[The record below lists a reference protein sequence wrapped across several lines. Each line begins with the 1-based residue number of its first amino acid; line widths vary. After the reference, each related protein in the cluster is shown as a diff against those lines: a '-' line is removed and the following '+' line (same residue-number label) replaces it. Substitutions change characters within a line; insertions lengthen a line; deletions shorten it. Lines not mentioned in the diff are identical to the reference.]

1 MDAIYLDF
9 SKAFDKV
16 HHHIHLQK
24 LASNNIGGKIWRWIQ
39 KFLLNQ
45 EQRVKV
51 EGVLSN
57 SVRVVSG
64 VPQGSVLGPL
74 LFLVMIMDIDEG
86 ILEAMMGIFADD
98 TQLWQ
103 EYSDQEDTVK
113 QQNELGK
120 PYIWADLIN
129 ASFNS
134 DKFEAIRLKRE
145 GTRTGGTNLH
155 SDTPIDFQLH
165 VRDLGVWMSA
175 NLTFHEH
182 IRIITTK
189 A

>member
-1 MDAIYLDF
+1 
-9 SKAFDKV
+9 
-16 HHHIHLQK
+16 
-24 LASNNIGGKIWRWIQ
+24 
-39 KFLLNQ
+39 
-45 EQRVKV
+45 
-51 EGVLSN
+51 
-57 SVRVVSG
+57 
-64 VPQGSVLGPL
+64 
-74 LFLVMIMDIDEG
+74 MDIDEDT
-86 ILEAMMGIFADD
+86 LEAMMGIFADD